1 MKVHWTTLMALMAL
15 LSCQGSDHSTHFPD
29 PAVALMQ
36 AMDADGS
43 GSLEATEIG
52 GHKPKDVL
60 RTADQ
65 DRDGKL
71 SEAELRAALAR
82 FSAGRPGG
90 PPR

>member
-1 MKVHWTTLMALMAL
+1 MKVHWTTLISLLGL
-15 LSCQGSDHSTHFPD
+15 LSCQGTDDSTHFPD
-29 PAVALMQ
+29 PAVALLQ

-43 GSLEATEIG
+43 GSLEPTEIG

-60 RTADQ
+60 RTADK

-71 SEAELRAALAR
+71 SEEELRAALAR